1 MVPIKTAHALYHENG
16 PLTLCMSTGV
26 PGLDAAYREAIKQ
39 EPLSRGHMNP
49 LAINSFNKSFMQVTY
64 TLTNAAP
71 QYVASNSGPWQ
82 IFEAKIRSYA
92 QDFCGSR
99 ARQGTLYLLTGT
111 SEFSLSSD
119 LGRKPVQDSSIKLS
133 HAAILLGETTLV
145 VPRAVWTAGCCLWN
159 ETNQEFGMVGKAESF
174 AVMSNNVRDKNLLN
188 QTQMSV
194 LELERHLTAP
204 GSSASVNLFPGDPN
218 CRLPQSNL
226 VLA

>member
-1 MVPIKTAHALYHENG
+1 
-16 PLTLCMSTGV
+16 
-26 PGLDAAYREAIKQ
+26 
-39 EPLSRGHMNP
+39 
-49 LAINSFNKSFMQVTY
+49 MQATF

-92 QDFCGSR
+92 QNFCGSR

-111 SEFSLSSD
+111 SEFSLTRD
-119 LGRKPVQDSSIKLS
+119 LGRKAVQDSSIMLS
-133 HAAILLGETTLV
+133 HAAILPDETTLV

-159 ETNQEFGMVGKAESF
+159 EARQEFGMAGRAESF
-174 AVMSNNVRDKNLLN
+174 AVMSNNVRDKQLLN

-204 GSSASVNLFPGDPN
+204 GASSVNLFPGDPN
-218 CRLPQSNL
+218 CRLPQSNV